1 LTLFI
6 EVKSVKSDR
15 LYQELKDLAEKLG
28 VEVTEQ
34 NFRATGVNAVSGL
47 CKVKGKSLF
56 LIDKHK
62 SLYKKITILSEFL
75 GGMPCGDIYMLPAV
89 REHLNKFIEAD
100 RLFSANRSR
109 NPETPT
115 Q

>member
-1 LTLFI
+1 M
-6 EVKSVKSDR
+6 KSDR
-15 LYQELKDLAEKLG
+15 LYQELKDLAEKLD

-62 SLYKKITILSEFL
+62 SLSKRIEILSEFL
-75 GGMPCGDIYMLPAV
+75 GKMPCGDIYMLPAV
-89 REHLNKFIEAD
+89 REHLSKYCEAD
-100 RLFSANRSR
+100 SLFATTNR
-109 NPETPT
+109 PQAEATT
-115 Q
+115 K

>member
-1 LTLFI
+1 
-6 EVKSVKSDR
+6 VKADR

-28 VEVTEQ
+28 IEVTEQ
-34 NFRATGVNAVSGL
+34 NFRATGVNAVSGP

-62 SLYKKITILSEFL
+62 SVLKRIDILSEYL
-75 GGMPCGDIYMLPAV
+75 GGLPCGDVYMLPAV
-89 REHLNKFIEAD
+89 REHLSKYIEAD
-100 RLFSANRSR
+100 RLFRSHR
-109 NPETPT
+109 PEEPDTPI

>member
-1 LTLFI
+1 M
-6 EVKSVKSDR
+6 KADR
-15 LYQELKDLAEKLG
+15 LYEELKELAEKLG

-62 SLYKKITILSEFL
+62 SLPKKITILSEFL
-75 GGMPCGDIYMLPAV
+75 GGMPCGDVYMLPAV
-89 REHLNKFIEAD
+89 REHLNKYVEAD
-100 RLFSANRSR
+100 PLFSEKRPSDPGAF
-109 NPETPT
+109 T

>member
-1 LTLFI
+1 M
-6 EVKSVKSDR
+6 KADR

-28 VEVTEQ
+28 IEVAEQ

-62 SLYKKITILSEFL
+62 SLPKKIAILSEFL
-75 GGMPCGDIYMLPAV
+75 GRMPCGDVYMLPAV
-89 REHLNKFIEAD
+89 REHLNKYSEAD
-100 RLFSANRSR
+100 RLFSASRPR